1 MTKKSNNTEIE
12 KLISTMETLRDP
24 EKGCDWDKKQTFD
37 TLLNYTIEETYEV
50 IDAIKSKNTKN
61 IIEELGDLLLQIVFY
76 AQIANEESMFNF
88 SDIIKSVTEKMIRRH
103 PHVFNSKTKNLNIE
117 EIKMNWEEIK
127 KIEKNINPNKPISLD
142 SYNSFPNLLKA
153 FKIQKKASKMK
164 FEFSNEEEIFEKL
177 NEESNELKTAIKEK
191 NINNIEEEL
200 GDLLFTVA
208 NLSTYFKINP
218 EIALHNANK
227 KFINRF
233 NYVSKE
239 IDKINEN
246 FDTVSRDV
254 LDSLWEKSKHIEL
267 LEKK

>member
-1 MTKKSNNTEIE
+1 MVKV
-12 KLISTMETLRDP
+12 ISR
-24 EKGCDWDKKQTFD
+24 
-37 TLLNYTIEETYEV
+37 
-50 IDAIKSKNTKN
+50 
-61 IIEELGDLLLQIVFY
+61 
-76 AQIANEESMFNF
+76 
-88 SDIIKSVTEKMIRRH
+88 
-103 PHVFNSKTKNLNIE
+103 
-117 EIKMNWEEIK
+117 
-127 KIEKNINPNKPISLD
+127 
-142 SYNSFPNLLKA
+142 
-153 FKIQKKASKMK
+153 
-164 FEFSNEEEIFEKL
+164 

-267 LEKK
+267 LEKKWKTKLF